1 MNGATDTGNQ
11 RKEDLRVQKTKKAL
25 TKVFREILE
34 EKKFEDI
41 TVNELC
47 ERAGIRRAT
56 FYKHFEDKYA
66 FLAFV
71 VRSLRDDFDR
81 QVWVRKKPG
90 TTSEYYNAYLKELVA
105 FINYYDKTFTGII
118 ESSISHHLINIMMEE
133 NYKDTK
139 ERLDRSVED
148 GMKLPAS
155 TDAVAAMLTGGV
167 GQILIAWIKSGKAVP
182 VDKLFAEISGIISKL
197 QN

>member
-1 MNGATDTGNQ
+1 MDGTNKS
-11 RKEDLRVQKTKKAL
+11 RKEDLRVRRTKKAL
-25 TKVFREILE
+25 TEVFRELLE
-34 EKKFEDI
+34 EKKFEEI

-47 ERAGIRRAT
+47 NRAGIRRAT
-56 FYKHFEDKYA
+56 FYKHFDDKYV

-81 QVWVRKKPG
+81 HVWAKKKPG

-105 FINYYDKTFTGII
+105 FINYYDKTFMGII
-118 ESSISHHLINIMMEE
+118 ESSISHHLINIMMAE

-155 TDAVAAMLTGGV
+155 TETVAAMLTGGV
-167 GQILIAWIKSGKAVP
+167 GQVLIAWIKDGKRMP
-182 VDKLFAEISGIISKL
+182 VDTLFSEISSIIDKI
-197 QN
+197 QNGK